1 MQGINIQKN
10 LAFSPCKKASC
21 TLAFLWLAGFGAGF
35 LFSRCASDTL
45 LALMRQAPLCPVS
58 IVWRLVYNALPF
70 LIAAFAVSISSDKLL
85 YALCWIKVFLFSSFA
100 FSTVAAFGSAAWL
113 VRLLLQFSDLCLLPV
128 LYWFARRSL
137 GKGRQARDL
146 SICLA
151 LASLVGVVDQTCIA
165 PFLMAIIEQ

>member
-1 MQGINIQKN
+1 MRGINIQKN
-10 LAFSPCKKASC
+10 LAFSLCKKASC
-21 TLAFLWLAGFGAGF
+21 ALAFLWLAGLAAGF

-45 LALMRQAPLCPVS
+45 LSLMRQAPLCPVS
-58 IVWRLVYNALPF
+58 IVWRLAYNALPF

-85 YALCWIKVFLFSSFA
+85 YALCWIKIFLFSSFA
-100 FSTVAAFGSAAWL
+100 FSAVAAFGSAAWL

-128 LYWFARRSL
+128 LYWFVSRQLERV
-137 GKGRQARDL
+137 GRTRDL

-151 LASLVGVVDQTCIA
+151 LSSLVGAVDQGCIA